1 LLRLIALESHRHSA
15 IVIGEDLGTVQPE
28 FRKRIADFGI
38 AGMDVL
44 WFQREGDAFLPPSR
58 WRHDAVAMTSTH
70 DLPTVAGWW
79 TGADIATRGA
89 IGLAN
94 DKTEAKQRAK
104 DRATL
109 WHAFQNSGVVDEDA
123 PPPKDAAAAVD
134 AAIASRCSR
143 LPRWRSFRLK
153 TCSVSPISRIFL
165 ERSMNTRT
173 GGGGS
178 TGRPTNF
185 DTPQVRARLKA
196 LWER

>member
-1 LLRLIALESHRHSA
+1 
-15 IVIGEDLGTVQPE
+15 
-28 FRKRIADFGI
+28 
-38 AGMDVL
+38 
-44 WFQREGDAFLPPSR
+44 
-58 WRHDAVAMTSTH
+58 MTSTH

-104 DRATL
+104 DCATL

-134 AAIASRCSR
+134 AAIGFTMQSPAAMALIPIEDLLGLTDQPNLPGTIDEHPNWRRR
-143 LPRWRSFRLK
+143 LD
-153 TCSVSPISRIFL
+153 
-165 ERSMNTRT
+165 
-173 GGGGS
+173 
-178 TGRPTNF
+178 RPADQLL

-196 LWER
+196 LRER